1 MTRKKI
7 LYVSGSIGL
16 GHVYKD
22 LAIAQHL
29 RQEDSEIEITWLAA
43 HPADVALQSR
53 GEVLHPDSAHLSN
66 YSALAEKATVG
77 SQLSLVVNR
86 MLPHLTPTPEP

>member
-1 MTRKKI
+1 VARKRI
-7 LYVSGSIGL
+7 LYASGSIGL
-16 GHVYKD
+16 GHVYQD

-29 RQEDSEIEITWLAA
+29 RQEDPEIEITWLAA

-53 GEVLHPDSAHLSN
+53 GAVLHPDSAHLSN
-66 YSALAEKATVG
+66 YGALAENATVG

-86 MLPHLTPTPEP
+86 MLPQLTPTPEP